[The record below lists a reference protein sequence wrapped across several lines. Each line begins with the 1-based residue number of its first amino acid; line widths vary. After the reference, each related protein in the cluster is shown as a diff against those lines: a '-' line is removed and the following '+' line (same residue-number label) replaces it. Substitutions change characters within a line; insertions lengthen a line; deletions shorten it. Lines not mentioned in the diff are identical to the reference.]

1 MYCIRVQ
8 ALLITFINIDKISLF
23 RILLNFSK
31 RFPLIDYGIVWQRSF
46 WACFLPMR
54 DDVTTWRRLSLTGR
68 ANRRIP
74 GVGVVYNLPYGRP
87 SCRHPNQPILASK
100 PTNTGI
106 QTNQYM
112 AIKPTNNGRHTCRM
126 IKFIETYIYFN
137 IPVINPVIS
146 SNIV

>member
-8 ALLITFINIDKISLF
+8 ALLITFINIDKVSLF

-54 DDVTTWRRLSLTGR
+54 DDVTTWRRLSLAGR
-68 ANRRIP
+68 TNRRIP
-74 GVGVVYNLPYGRP
+74 GVGVVLNLPYDRP

-112 AIKPTNNGRHTCRM
+112 ASKPTNNGRHTCRM

-146 SNIV
+146 NNIV